1 MENCIDKIKWKFP
14 NTNATKKQI
23 ELIKMIV
30 GTPLNF
36 QDKLLRSDVDKLT
49 IQEASNFISKYVEEY
64 VRYWEIQEIEAQGE
78 EEHWKGES

>member
-14 NTNATKKQI
+14 NTNATEKQI

-49 IQEASNFISKYVEEY
+49 IQEASNFIYNYVEEY

-78 EEHWKGES
+78 EEHWK